1 MTLNEQGQP
10 KGAPLRGFFW
20 SPTFIASF
28 AFGVHLLTLYFVGRH
43 ETVSGPYGYEAG
55 RIAESIAS
63 GRGFSS
69 PLGSVQTGATAWL
82 CPIFPYLMAAVFRVC
97 GIFTLASLLAIQ
109 VLNCAFA
116 SLTVFP
122 IHAIAKRSFG
132 APYESP
138 YQKPWQ
144 NNVALLASWLWVIL
158 PSALHTPVADI
169 WDTSLTGLLFALIFW
184 STLAIREEQSA
195 LRWASYGA
203 LWAVGVLTNA
213 SMLSVFPFF
222 IGWLVFSK
230 REASAGRLARV
241 ALSVFVLALL
251 LMPWAIRNHRALG
264 ERLPLRSNF
273 GLELW
278 LGNNPAGNDVN
289 SFALHPFQNP
299 LEASRFKSLGEI
311 EYMKQ
316 KEHEAIAF
324 MRANPGATLHLVARR
339 VALYWFAVSDR
350 PRFDWSTAP
359 RYVRYLVLP
368 NLLMILFAWFGAP
381 TALRRSRPGAML
393 FVLALLVF
401 PIPYYITHALVRYR
415 FPLDPILAILGVYGV
430 LSAPPWTQRWGA
442 FRRAA

>member
-1 MTLNEQGQP
+1 MTLNGQAQP
-10 KGAPLRGFFW
+10 KSALLPGLFY
-20 SPTFIASF
+20 SPAFIAAF
-28 AFGVHLLTLYFVGRH
+28 AFGVRLLTLYIIWRH
-43 ETVSGPYGYEAG
+43 GSVAGPYGYEAG

-97 GIFTLASLLAIQ
+97 GIFTLTSLLVIQ
-109 VLNCAFA
+109 IFNCAFV

-122 IHAIAKRSFG
+122 IYAIARKSFG
-132 APYESP
+132 DPNESP
-138 YQKPWQ
+138 CQT
-144 NNVALLASWLWVIL
+144 NVVLLASWLWVFL
-158 PSALHTPVADI
+158 PSALNAPVADI

-184 STLAIREEQSA
+184 ATLAIREEQSG

-203 LWAVGVLTNA
+203 LWAVGALTNA
-213 SMLSVFPFF
+213 SLLSVFPFF
-222 IGWLVFSK
+222 IGWLVFSRPK
-230 REASAGRLARV
+230 APAGRLPRTV
-241 ALSVFVLALL
+241 LSVFVLALL
-251 LMPWAIRNHRALG
+251 LMPWTIRNHRALG
-264 ERLPLRSNF
+264 EWLPLRSNF
-273 GLELW
+273 GVELW

-324 MRANPGATLHLVARR
+324 MRANPGTTLHLVARR

-359 RYVRYLVLP
+359 WYVRYLVLP
-368 NLLMILFAWFGAP
+368 NLLMILFAWFGAA
-381 TALRRSRPGAML
+381 TALRRNRPGAML

-401 PIPYYITHALVRYR
+401 PISYYVTHTLVRYR
-415 FPLDPILAILGVYGV
+415 YPLDPILAILSVYGV
-430 LSAPPWTQRWGA
+430 MAALPWTQRWHA
-442 FRRAA
+442 SRRPA

>member
-1 MTLNEQGQP
+1 MTLNGQAQP
-10 KGAPLRGFFW
+10 KSALLPGLFY
-20 SPTFIASF
+20 SPAFIAAF
-28 AFGVHLLTLYFVGRH
+28 AFGVRLLTLYIIWRH
-43 ETVSGPYGYEAG
+43 GSVAGPYGYEAG

-97 GIFTLASLLAIQ
+97 GIFTLTSLLVIQ
-109 VLNCAFA
+109 IFNCAFV

-122 IHAIAKRSFG
+122 IYAIARRSFA
-132 APYESP
+132 APYEST
-138 YQKPWQ
+138 YQSPHQ
-144 NNVALLASWLWVIL
+144 NPFQSNVALLASWLWVAL

-184 STLAIREEQSA
+184 ATLAIREEQSA

-203 LWAVGVLTNA
+203 LWALGALTNA
-213 SMLSVFPFF
+213 SMLSLFPFF
-222 IGWLVFSK
+222 IGWLVFSGPK
-230 REASAGRLARV
+230 APAGRLPRAV
-241 ALSVFVLALL
+241 LSVFVLALL
-251 LMPWAIRNHRALG
+251 LMPWTIRNHRALG
-264 ERLPLRSNF
+264 EWLPLRSNF
-273 GLELW
+273 GVELW

-324 MRANPGATLHLVARR
+324 MRANPGTTLHLVARR

-359 RYVRYLVLP
+359 WYVRYLVLP
-368 NLLMILFAWFGAP
+368 NLLMILFAWFGAA
-381 TALRRSRPGAML
+381 TALRRNRPGAML

-415 FPLDPILAILGVYGV
+415 FPLDPILAILSVYGL
-430 LSAPPWTQRWGA
+430 LSALP
-442 FRRAA
+442 

>member
-1 MTLNEQGQP
+1 MALNEQVQP
-10 KGAPLRGFFW
+10 RSALLPVLFS
-20 SPTFIASF
+20 SPAFIAAF
-28 AFGVHLLTLYFVGRH
+28 AFGVHLLTLYFIWHHGSVA
-43 ETVSGPYGYEAG
+43 GPYGYEAG

-63 GRGFSS
+63 GRGFRS

-97 GIFTLASLLAIQ
+97 GIFTLKSLLVIQ
-109 VLNCAFA
+109 ILNCAFV
-116 SLTVFP
+116 SFTVFP
-122 IHAIAKRSFG
+122 IHAIARRSFG
-132 APYESP
+132 ALHESLD
-138 YQKPWQ
+138 QS
-144 NNVALLASWLWVIL
+144 NVALFAPWLWVVL
-158 PSALHTPVADI
+158 PSAIHTPVADI

-184 STLAIREEQSA
+184 ATLEMREQQSA

-222 IGWLVFSK
+222 IGWLVFS
-230 REASAGRLARV
+230 RPETSADRLGRA
-241 ALSVFVLALL
+241 ALSIFVLALL
-251 LMPWAIRNHRALG
+251 LMPWTIRNHRALG
-264 ERLPLRSNF
+264 EWLPLRSNF
-273 GLELW
+273 GVELW

-299 LEASRFKSLGEI
+299 LEASRFESLGEI

-350 PRFDWSTAP
+350 PRFDWSTVP
-359 RYVRYLVLP
+359 FYVKVLVFA
-368 NLLMILFAWFGAP
+368 NLLMLLFAWFGAA

-430 LSAPPWTQRWGA
+430 LSALPWTQRWGA